1 MDVETRLVQQHAAAG
16 PLQLNFNM
24 LLLRKGTG
32 NICQPAVQ
40 CHDGASCDGN
50 EECERLTNCRN
61 GASRDDKETS
71 TSRSSPHPLHHYA
84 TAIEGGVYNSGSI
97 KMDCMQA
104 YDASS
109 ELAGTSGSVTDMQEG
124 FGVLSMMQGHDLLQ
138 TSDQLPSMEL
148 DLRVRRVPCEN
159 RAEQHN
165 DLPSGKN
172 LRTFVHCD

>member
-1 MDVETRLVQQHAAAG
+1 
-16 PLQLNFNM
+16 
-24 LLLRKGTG
+24 
-32 NICQPAVQ
+32 
-40 CHDGASCDGN
+40 
-50 EECERLTNCRN
+50 
-61 GASRDDKETS
+61 
-71 TSRSSPHPLHHYA
+71 
-84 TAIEGGVYNSGSI
+84 
-97 KMDCMQA
+97 MDCMQA

>member
-1 MDVETRLVQQHAAAG
+1 MDCVQAY
-16 PLQLNFNM
+16 
-24 LLLRKGTG
+24 
-32 NICQPAVQ
+32 
-40 CHDGASCDGN
+40 GASN
-50 EECERLTNCRN
+50 
-61 GASRDDKETS
+61 
-71 TSRSSPHPLHHYA
+71 
-84 TAIEGGVYNSGSI
+84 
-97 KMDCMQA
+97 
-104 YDASS
+104 
-109 ELAGTSGSVTDMQEG
+109 ELAGTSGSVNLTPHTDMQEG